1 MDETAPGT
9 IAAIASHQA
18 ITRPRHIAITC
29 EGREITYA
37 ELHTASNRT
46 ANALRAAGLEPGAR
60 VAYLGRES
68 EHYYDIAFGCA
79 KSGTVLVPV
88 NWRLTPEEVEHILR
102 DSHAELLFVE
112 RELVA
117 TAERV
122 RPELPHLKVAVEL
135 DSATRRAAGFLAWKA
150 KQPDTCPP
158 PSTGPDD
165 PFAQVYTSGTTGLPK
180 GVVLSNACFFALR
193 DMMAAGGVDWVD
205 WKPNDVSLISLP
217 GLNIAGLSWSM
228 QGFTAGVT
236 NVVMRMFI
244 GQDAVELVRTLGVT
258 TTFIAPAMLQMMLA
272 EPAASK
278 EAFASMRKVVYGAS
292 PISEALLLRCLDM
305 MPADFVQAYAAS
317 ETGNAVTLLP
327 PADHVPG
334 SHRLASAGRPCPG
347 VRLKI
352 VDDADEPVSVGQPG
366 RVCIRTPAV
375 MLGYWMRP
383 EETARTIVD
392 GWLRMGDAGYLDEDG
407 YLYLCDRIDDTI
419 IVAGQNVYP
428 AEVEKALGNH
438 PAVADVAVIGVPH
451 ERWGEAIHACVVV
464 RQGHAVRPRELMLSL
479 KGQLAG
485 YKIPTQ
491 YDFVDSLPRNPTGKV
506 VRRSLRES
514 YRQRMEAPR

>member
-1 MDETAPGT
+1 MDDSAQRT
-9 IAAIASHQA
+9 IAAIAARQA
-18 ITRPRHIAITC
+18 ESRPRHIAITC

-88 NWRLTPEEVEHILR
+88 NWRLTAEEVEHILR
-102 DSHAELLFVE
+102 DSDARLLFVE

-122 RPELPHLKVAVEL
+122 RPELPALRSIVEL
-135 DSATRRAAGFLAWKA
+135 DSETRRADRFLAWKA
-150 KQPDTCPP
+150 KQPDSCPR
-158 PSTGPDD
+158 PSAGPDD

-193 DMMAAGGVDWVD
+193 DMMVAGGLDWVD
-205 WKPNDVSLISLP
+205 WRPGDVSLIALP

-236 NVVMRMFI
+236 NVVMRMFV
-244 GQDAVELVRTLGVT
+244 GQEAVRLVRTLGIT

-272 EPAASK
+272 EPGVDRDT
-278 EAFASMRKVVYGAS
+278 FASLRKVCYGAS
-292 PISEALLLRCLDM
+292 PISEALLLRCLDVM
-305 MPADFVQAYAAS
+305 GADFVQVYAAS

-327 PADHVPG
+327 PAEHVAG
-334 SHRLASAGRPCPG
+334 SHRLRSAGVPLPG
-347 VRLKI
+347 VQLKI
-352 VDDADEPVSVGQPG
+352 VDEHGDTLPPGQPG
-366 RVCIRTPAV
+366 RVCVRTPAA
-375 MLGYWMRP
+375 MLEYWKRP
-383 EETARTIVD
+383 RETERTLVD
-392 GWLRMGDAGYLDEDG
+392 GWLHMGDAGYLDEDG

-428 AEVEKALGNH
+428 AEIEKALGNH

-451 ERWGEAIHACVVV
+451 ERWGEAIQACVVL
-464 RQGHAVRPRELMLSL
+464 RPGHTVRPRELMLSL

-485 YKIPTQ
+485 FKIPTQ
-491 YDFVDSLPRNPTGKV
+491 YEFVDSLPRNPTGKV

-514 YRQRMEAPR
+514 YRQRMEARI